1 MDKRTLF
8 SLNRKGASKQ
18 VSTADNINSTIDPQC
33 QKVCQDIAD
42 SFVTLAN
49 EPSLACFRIQEHVR
63 KCAPALLDE
72 RARILQL
79 QCDLQGRCFDLDY
92 AISALKATSRATP
105 HLSRL
110 NELLKSSL
118 FTKLQLD
125 YANRHRSDFELGVDV
140 ANTLVSDTPRPPSP
154 SATAAARG
162 PSYSS
167 FACRTDESVTVQ
179 QPAPS
184 EPDMSAAVSSTV
196 NHPPTHKNSAY
207 SPPFRKL
214 ANSMSIAATEVRHR
228 AVNLS
233 RRALLTRS
241 AEVTSTSTTLTS
253 PGPSTTEAVTG
264 LDLSERPLSNVDGR
278 SETGVEV
285 EEGSEQL

>member
-1 MDKRTLF
+1 MDKRMLF
-8 SLNRKGASKQ
+8 SLNRKGVSKQ
-18 VSTADNINSTIDPQC
+18 VPTAENISSTIDPQC
-33 QKVCQDIAD
+33 QKVCQDITD

-63 KCAPALLDE
+63 KCTPTLLDE
-72 RARILQL
+72 RAKVLQL

-92 AISALKATSRATP
+92 AVSALKATSRATP

-140 ANTLVSDTPRPPSP
+140 ANTLVSDPPRPPLP
-154 SATAAARG
+154 SATAAARE
-162 PSYSS
+162 PSYSNL
-167 FACRTDESVTVQ
+167 ARRTDEPITVQ
-179 QPAPS
+179 QLAPT
-184 EPDMSAAVSSTV
+184 EPDTPPAVSNTG
-196 NHPPTHKNSAY
+196 NCQPTHKNATY

-214 ANSMSIAATEVRHR
+214 ANSMSVAATEVRHR
-228 AVNLS
+228 AVNLG
-233 RRALLTRS
+233 RRTLFTRS
-241 AEVTSTSTTLTS
+241 AEVTTTLTTLTS
-253 PGPSTTEAVTG
+253 GPSTTETIAR
-264 LDLSERPLSNVDGR
+264 LNLSGRPLSNLDGR

-285 EEGSEQL
+285 EEGSELS

>member
-18 VSTADNINSTIDPQC
+18 VSTTDNINSTIDPQC
-33 QKVCQDIAD
+33 QKVCQDITD

-49 EPSLACFRIQEHVR
+49 EPSLAYFRIQEHVR
-63 KCAPALLDE
+63 KCTPALLDE
-72 RARILQL
+72 RAKILQL
-79 QCDLQGRCFDLDY
+79 H
-92 AISALKATSRATP
+92 ALKATSRATP

-140 ANTLVSDTPRPPSP
+140 ANTLVSDPPRPPSP
-154 SATAAARG
+154 SATAAARE
-162 PSYSS
+162 PSHSS
-167 FACRTDESVTVQ
+167 LARRTDEPVTVQ
-179 QPAPS
+179 QSAPT
-184 EPDMSAAVSSTV
+184 EPDKPPAVSSTV
-196 NHPPTHKNSAY
+196 NRSPTHKNSAY

-214 ANSMSIAATEVRHR
+214 ANSMSVAATEVRHR

-233 RRALLTRS
+233 RRALFTRS

-253 PGPSTTEAVTG
+253 PGPSTTEAVAG
-264 LDLSERPLSNVDGR
+264 LDLSERLSSNLDGR
-278 SETGVEV
+278 SETSVEV
-285 EEGSEQL
+285 EEGSELL